1 MADLKMLSIGKQ
13 SSPSNHS
20 LRVVE
25 EHRLIA
31 QRLRVKPDEKLISKT
46 ADPSKPQYPSSP
58 AVSSLC
64 DLSTDFD
71 FNINSNNADLVDL
84 GNSQMS
90 SFFREFNESRETC
103 KEEKKIS
110 NANYKTVKG
119 KGFYL
124 CDLCP
129 FVCLNY
135 NLFLEH
141 NEKSHHVYHSPLKPT
156 LKAKCIA
163 CDNLFYSVN
172 VLRVSTSFFIKF
184 YTEFRFNRTNSY
196 MRYTCVSKYFG
207 SNNIN

>member
-13 SSPSNHS
+13 SSPANHS

-71 FNINSNNADLVDL
+71 FNINSNNPDLVDL

-90 SFFREFNESRETC
+90 SFFREFTENREPC

-119 KGFYL
+119 KGCYL

-156 LKAKCIA
+156 LKAKCIG
-163 CDNLFYSVN
+163 CDNMFYSVN
-172 VLRVSTSFFIKF
+172 VLRVSTFFIKF
-184 YTEFRFNRTNSY
+184 YIKFRFNRTNPY
-196 MRYTCVSKYFG
+196 MRYNCVLKYFG
-207 SNNIN
+207 PNNIN

>member
-1 MADLKMLSIGKQ
+1 MADLKMLSIGKY
-13 SSPSNHS
+13 SPSSNHS

-46 ADPSKPQYPSSP
+46 DDPSKPQYPNSP

-71 FNINSNNADLVDL
+71 FNINSNNPDLVDL

-90 SFFREFNESRETC
+90 SFFREFTENRETC
-103 KEEKKIS
+103 KEEKKTS

-119 KGFYL
+119 KGCYL

-129 FVCLNY
+129 FLCLNY

-141 NEKSHHVYHSPLKPT
+141 NEKNHHAYHSPLKPT
-156 LKAKCIA
+156 FKAKCIG
-163 CDNLFYSVN
+163 CDNMFYSVN
-172 VLRVSTSFFIKF
+172 VLRVSTSFIKF
-184 YTEFRFNRTNSY
+184 YIDFRFNRTNSY
-196 MRYTCVSKYFG
+196 IMYNCV
-207 SNNIN
+207 